1 MNRFALTL
9 PDVIVIA
16 GYFILVIWVGLA
28 FRNRVKAPGDYFA
41 GGHQVPWWLAGI
53 SHYMSSFSAFSF
65 VAYAQLGYTWGWVSV
80 TLFWVTVPACAMGG
94 LVFARKWR
102 QARVITPVEF
112 LERRFNNLIRQLFA
126 WAGIPM
132 KLFEDGLKIF
142 ATSLFLASSIGVSV
156 KWSILICGAVTIFYT
171 MFGGLW
177 ALVVTDYVQFLMKT
191 LAMLLLLPLA
201 IWRAGGLGHAFEN
214 APPAFFQP
222 INGPYNWLYIVG
234 FLVLITMSYNG
245 SWALAQKYYSARDTR
260 DASKAAY
267 LSAALN
273 FIGAPVMILPS
284 MIGRHLLPDLI
295 AQHRTADAYVLLI
308 LKVLPAGLVG
318 VIIAALLSATMATV
332 SADFNS
338 IAGVLTQDVY
348 HRLLRPAAGSRHLVR
363 VGRLITLVV
372 GGLSVGCG
380 LWIAFSGQQ
389 SLLELMVTVA
399 GVFLAPS
406 YLPLLAALISRRLT
420 WKGALLGYSFGI
432 VSGFVMLLLR
442 FALAPHHTAG
452 WMRGFDGATILLNT
466 AVTITGMWA
475 GTVFLRSTATEQGRI
490 DTFFE
495 RFDQPMGRPPA
506 GEGPGTALAKTTVAV
521 GGLLG
526 IAALLTT
533 SLDAKLIDLAVA
545 LVLALIGAA
554 MWSRLRRRLVESE
567 SSVTQATS

>member
-9 PDVIVIA
+9 PDVVVIA
-16 GYFILVIWVGLA
+16 GYFIVVVWIGLE
-28 FRNRVKAPGDYFA
+28 FRNRVKSAGDYFA

-80 TLFWVTVPACAMGG
+80 TLFWVTVPACVLGG
-94 LVFARKWR
+94 LVFARRWR

-142 ATSLFLASSIGVSV
+142 ATSLFLATSVGISV
-156 KWSILICGAVTIFYT
+156 KVAILACGVVTIFYT
-171 MFGGLW
+171 LLGGLW
-177 ALVVTDYVQFLMKT
+177 ALVVTDYVQFLMKS

-201 IWRAGGLGHAFEN
+201 IWKAGGLSHAFVN
-214 APPAFFQP
+214 APPAFFHP
-222 INGPYNWLYIVG
+222 VNGPYNWIYLVG
-234 FLVLITMSYNG
+234 FMVLITMSYNG
-245 SWALAQKYYSARDTR
+245 SWALAQKYYSVRDSR
-260 DASKAAY
+260 EASKAAY

-273 FIGAPVMILPS
+273 FLGAPIMILPS
-284 MIGRHLLPDLI
+284 MIGRQILPDLI
-295 AQHRTADAYVLLI
+295 AQGRTADAYVLLI
-308 LKVLPAGLVG
+308 LKVLPAGMVG

-348 HRLLRPAAGSRHLVR
+348 HRLFRPAAGARELVR
-363 VGRLITLVV
+363 TGRLITLVV
-372 GGLSVGCG
+372 GGMSLACS

-420 WKGALLGYSFGI
+420 WKGAMTGYCLGI
-432 VSGFVMLLLR
+432 ASGLAMLLWR
-442 FALAPHHTAG
+442 FSLVAHHTPL
-452 WMRGFDGATILLNT
+452 WMRGYDGVTILFNT
-466 AVTITGMWA
+466 AVTIAGMWA
-475 GTVFLRSTATEQGRI
+475 GSVFLGTTAAEQRQI
-490 DTFFE
+490 ETFFDKL
-495 RFDQPMGRPPA
+495 DQPIVRA
-506 GEGPGTALAKTTVAV
+506 ISGEGPGTALARTTIAV
-521 GGLLG
+521 GGLLAA
-526 IAALLTT
+526 AALLTT
-533 SLDAKLIDLAVA
+533 GIEARVLDFGVA
-545 LVLALIGAA
+545 LALIAIGVW
-554 MWSRLRRRLVESE
+554 MWSRARRTV
-567 SSVTQATS
+567 